1 MRTLVI
7 GTRGS
12 RLALAQANLI
22 MEAIRLRHPEVRCEI
37 KIIQTTGDKFLTE
50 TFDKIGGKGV
60 FVKEIESALLEK
72 EIDIA
77 VHSMKDLPTEEHGQ
91 LTLAAVTE
99 REDPR
104 DVLVSHKDYW
114 LATLPKGALIGTS
127 SVRRRSQLLYFRPD
141 LKFEPIRGNVNTR
154 LGKMRDQGLDGV
166 VLAYA
171 GLKRLNMEDQV
182 REIISMSI
190 CMPAVG
196 QGALGI
202 QVRKEDHH
210 VINLVS
216 FLNHGPTAWAITAER
231 AMLKTLG
238 GGCQV
243 PIGAVAEMKGTEIR
257 LLGMVAS
264 VDGKYLLKDSL
275 AGPLSQAAF
284 IGRHLARRLLK
295 KGAGKLLESNR
306 C

>member
-1 MRTLVI
+1 MKKLVI

-12 RLALAQANLI
+12 RLARAQANLI
-22 MEAIRLRHPEVRCEI
+22 MESLRLRHPEICCEI
-37 KIIQTTGDKFLTE
+37 EIIQTTGDKFLNE

-60 FVKEIESALLEK
+60 FVKEIESALLDK
-72 EIDIA
+72 DIDIA
-77 VHSMKDLPTEEHGQ
+77 VHSMKDLPTEEHIQ

-114 LATLPKGALIGTS
+114 LATLPKEALIGTS
-127 SVRRRSQLLYFRPD
+127 SVRRRSQLLHFRSD

-202 QVRKEDHH
+202 QVRKEDDE

-216 FLNHGPTAWAITAER
+216 FLNHGPTARAVTAER

-243 PIGAVAEMKGTEIR
+243 PIGAFAELKGTEIR
-257 LLGMVAS
+257 LSGMVAS
-264 VDGKYLLKDSL
+264 TDGKFLLKDSL

-295 KGAGKLLESNR
+295 KGADKILESNS

>member
-1 MRTLVI
+1 MKTIVI

-12 RLALAQANLI
+12 NLARAQANFI
-22 MEAIRLRHPEVRCEI
+22 MERLKNHYPDLGCEI

-50 TFDKIGGKGV
+50 SFDKMEGKGV
-60 FVKEIESALLEK
+60 FVKEIESALLER

-77 VHSMKDLPTEEHGQ
+77 VHSMKDLPTEEHPD
-91 LTLAAVTE
+91 LVLAAITE

-114 LATLPKGALIGTS
+114 LATLPKEALIGTS
-127 SVRRRSQLLYFRPD
+127 SIRRRSQLLHFRPD

-154 LGKMRDQGLDGV
+154 LGKMRDQGMDGV
-166 VLAYA
+166 ILAYA
-171 GLKRLNMEDQV
+171 GLKRLGLEDQA
-182 REIISMSI
+182 REIIPFNI

-202 QVRKEDHH
+202 QLRKDDEEA
-210 VINLVS
+210 VKLVS
-216 FLNHGPTAWAITAER
+216 FLNHFSTACTVTAER
-231 AMLKTLG
+231 SMLKTLG

-243 PIGAVAEMKGTEIR
+243 PIGAFGELKGTEVK
-257 LLGMVAS
+257 LSGLVAS
-264 VDGKYLLKDSL
+264 PDGKFVLKDSL
-275 AGPLSQAAF
+275 TGPLTQAAF
-284 IGRHLARRLLK
+284 VGRHLARRLLK
-295 KGAGKLLESNR
+295 KGADKLLKSNR

>member
-12 RLALAQANLI
+12 RLARAQANLI
-22 MEAIRLRHPEVRCEI
+22 MDLLQIRYPELCCEV
-37 KIIQTTGDKFLTE
+37 KIIQTTGDKFLNE

-77 VHSMKDLPTEEHGQ
+77 VHSMKDLPTDEHLE

-114 LATLPKGALIGTS
+114 LATLPRDALIGTS
-127 SVRRRSQLLYFRPD
+127 SVRRRSQLLHFRPD

-171 GLKRLNMEDQV
+171 GLKRLDLEDQV
-182 REIISMSI
+182 QEIISMNI

-196 QGALGI
+196 QGALGVQI
-202 QVRKEDHH
+202 RKEDNE
-210 VINLVS
+210 VMNLAS
-216 FLNHGPTAWAITAER
+216 FLNHEPTARAITAER
-231 AMLKTLG
+231 ALLKTLG

-243 PIGAVAEMKGTEIR
+243 PIGAFAELKGTEIR
-257 LLGMVAS
+257 LSGMAAS
-264 VDGKYLLKDSL
+264 ADGRVLLKDSL
-275 AGPLSQAAF
+275 TGPLSQAAF

-295 KGAGKLLESNR
+295 KGADKILQDH